1 MLVSVSNLMLASMVQ
16 DDDISMEKARLSLH
30 SNIDADL
37 SGAKQC
43 WSLWMEMMMV
53 SLERYDAGLY
63 GAKGCWSSWCRM
75 MLI

>member
-16 DDDISMEKARLSLH
+16 DDDISMEKALWSLH
-30 SNIDADL
+30 SNTDGDL

-43 WSLWMEMMMV
+43 WSLWRKMMMV